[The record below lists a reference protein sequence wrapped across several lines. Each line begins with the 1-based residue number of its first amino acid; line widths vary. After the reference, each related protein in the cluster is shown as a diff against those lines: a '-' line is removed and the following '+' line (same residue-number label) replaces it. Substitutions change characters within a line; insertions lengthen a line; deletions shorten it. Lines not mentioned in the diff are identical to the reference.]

1 MNLGR
6 IHVEHVLVR
15 PTHVVTVLVEDP
27 LAVASFLTPLAL
39 GLVVVD
45 RSFDV
50 GLGREALLPPPHA
63 AIGER
68 HGVRPVI
75 AVLDQVERR
84 GLERASLERL
94 GERDGS
100 LSLGLLEGNA
110 HVVYQAPLLM
120 PSRAATVMAACYK
133 PNSRLTGQKA
143 LNIRAG
149 LCCCGGVVLC
159 CCL

>member
-1 MNLGR
+1 VNLGG
-6 IHVEHVLVR
+6 IHIEHVLVR
-15 PTHVVTVLVEDP
+15 PTGVITVLVEDP
-27 LAVASFLTPLAL
+27 LAIASFLTPLAL

-50 GLGREALLPPPHA
+50 GLGREARLPPPYA

-100 LSLGLLEGNA
+100 LSLGLLEGNT
-110 HVVYQAPLLM
+110 H
-120 PSRAATVMAACYK
+120 
-133 PNSRLTGQKA
+133 
-143 LNIRAG
+143 
-149 LCCCGGVVLC
+149 GVVSSSIVDA
-159 CCL
+159 

>member
-50 GLGREALLPPPHA
+50 GLGREARLPPPHA

-110 HVVYQAPLLM
+110 HVVYQAPLW
-120 PSRAATVMAACYK
+120 PEWAPAVMAARYK
-133 PNSRLTGQKA
+133 PNNRLAGQKA